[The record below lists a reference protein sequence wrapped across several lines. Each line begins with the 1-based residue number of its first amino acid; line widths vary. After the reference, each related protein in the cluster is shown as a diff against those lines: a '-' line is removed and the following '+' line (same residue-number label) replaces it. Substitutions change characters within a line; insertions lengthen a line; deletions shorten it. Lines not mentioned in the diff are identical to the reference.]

1 MVKCE
6 VKEMTL
12 PAELRGHRL
21 LRVRPAQRRRPSVVS
36 SSQLALHNGEVTTNN
51 VVGKDEKKNVRRRR
65 LLRLRQID
73 R

>member
-51 VVGKDEKKNVRRRR
+51 VVGKD
-65 LLRLRQID
+65 
-73 R
+73 